1 MKESIDRP
9 TEKRGFHPT
18 EWIAY
23 GVYALVA
30 LAIMLPLL
38 KPGFILTLDMA
49 FTPELRMPD
58 SLTSSYLFHAGLH
71 VLNIVIPSDIIQK
84 IMLFVVLVLAAIGM
98 HRLVRLLQPKLKEGE
113 WGVYFASI
121 FFMVNPFT
129 YSRFMAGQYAVVL
142 GYALLPWF
150 ARLLLQFINRPRLKP
165 ALKLG
170 GLATI
175 IGIIS
180 VHTMAAVLVM
190 SAIAFGIVLWRYR
203 HKVHAFLK
211 FGLVAI
217 GMFAMLSSYWLV
229 PLALG
234 EGKTAQTIQ
243 TFTAA
248 DAEAFATNGTNP
260 AARVGNILRLQG
272 FWAENRGQFLL
283 PQDKAILWGLMALV
297 IIALV
302 VIGAGMLWRKSRML
316 AVFFAASALVA
327 ILLAAGLLSPLL
339 QNVPLLAG
347 LREPHKLVALV
358 ALSYA
363 VFAAFGI
370 NAVLEWLRD
379 KAEIAY
385 SLGAVA
391 VLLLPFLFMRVMF
404 WGFNGQLTPRQYPE
418 EWSKINEQLRDD
430 PGNFS
435 TLFLPW
441 HQYMSFDFSDRII
454 ANPAPTFFDKP
465 VVVSSDPEL
474 GGASGGAANEQE
486 AAIRNILSEAKNRDN
501 FASQTA
507 AQDIKYILL
516 AKEVDYRNYDFLQN
530 QPGLQKVADYPNA
543 TLYLNTEWEEK

>member
-1 MKESIDRP
+1 MTPNK
-9 TEKRGFHPT
+9 TEGEGTRSRKR

-23 GVYALVA
+23 GAYALVA
-30 LAIMLPLL
+30 LAIMLPLF
-38 KPGFILTLDMA
+38 KPGFILTLDMV

-71 VLNIVIPSDIIQK
+71 VLNIVIPSEIIQK
-84 IMLFVVLVLAAIGM
+84 ILLFAVLVLAGVGM

-113 WGVYFASI
+113 WGIYFASI

-129 YSRFMAGQYAVVL
+129 YSRFMAGQYAVLL

-150 ARLLLQFINRPRLKP
+150 ARLLLQFINRPQLKP

-170 GLATI
+170 GLATVI
-175 IGIIS
+175 SIVS
-180 VHTMAAVLVM
+180 VHTMVAVLVL
-190 SAIAFGIVLWRYR
+190 STIALGIVLWRYR
-203 HKVHAFLK
+203 QKMRAFLK

-217 GMFAMLSSYWLV
+217 GMFAVLSSYWLV
-229 PLALG
+229 PLAVG
-234 EGKTAQTIQ
+234 EGKTAETIQ

-248 DAEAFATNGTNP
+248 DAEAFATTGGNP
-260 AARVGNILRLQG
+260 AARLGNILRLQG

-297 IIALV
+297 VITLV
-302 VIGAGMLWRKSRML
+302 VIGVVVLWRKSRML
-316 AVFFAASALVA
+316 AVFFAASAVA
-327 ILLAAGLLSPLL
+327 GMLLAAGLLSPLL

-358 ALSYA
+358 ALSYG

-370 NAVLEWLRD
+370 NAVLEWLRE

-404 WGFNGQLTPRQYPE
+404 WGFNGQLTPREYPK
-418 EWSKINEQLRDD
+418 EWSTINDRLRNDA
-430 PGNFS
+430 GNFS
-435 TLFLPW
+435 MLFLPW
-441 HQYMSFDFSDRII
+441 HQYMSFDFSGRII
-454 ANPAPTFFDKP
+454 ANPAPAFFDKP

-474 GGASGGAANEQE
+474 GGVSGGAANEQE
-486 AAIRNILSEAKNRDN
+486 AAVTNILSAAKNRDD
-501 FASQTA
+501 FAQKTG

-516 AKEVDYRNYDFLQN
+516 AKEVDYWNYDFLQN

-543 TLYLNTEWEEK
+543 TLYLNTEWREK